1 MRYRPIS
8 PADLPSV
15 LAPPEANLFANLT
28 NEQRQDGFLSAA
40 FTEQPFQ
47 RMAREVAVFVADDD
61 GEICA
66 YLCASSIAFNRRRA
80 ADRDKDRL
88 QTHGHA

>member
-15 LAPPEANLFANLT
+15 LALPEANLFASVT
-28 NEQRQDGFLSAA
+28 KEQRQDGFLSGAS
-40 FTEQPFQ
+40 TEHPFQ
-47 RMAREVAVFVADDD
+47 PMAHEVAVFVADDD

-66 YLCASSIAFNRRRA
+66 YLCASSVAVNRRRA